1 MIVDSSALI
10 AILNEEPPAP
20 RCLEALLASPA
31 TLMSAANLLEAAI
44 AMDRHPS
51 PVLGP
56 ALDDLIARL
65 RIAIEPV
72 TLSQVVIARD
82 AHRRFGRAPGFLRG
96 STSVIASP
104 TRWRVNSTSPCFL
117 SVRTLST
124 RTFGVSSTDP
134 IAILS
139 PPHSATAAAI

>member
-10 AILNEEPPAP
+10 AIFNEEPLAP
-20 RCLEALLASPA
+20 RCLEALLASPT
-31 TLMSAANLLEAAI
+31 TLMSPANLLEAAI

-65 RIAIEPV
+65 RVVVEPV

-82 AHRRFGRAPGFLRG
+82 AHRRFGRG
-96 STSVIASP
+96 SVHPAKPILATALP
-104 TRWRVNSTSPCFL
+104 TR
-117 SVRTLST
+117 
-124 RTFGVSSTDP
+124 
-134 IAILS
+134 
-139 PPHSATAAAI
+139 

>member
-10 AILNEEPPAP
+10 AILNEESLAS
-20 RCLEALLASPA
+20 RCLEALLASPT

-65 RIAIEPV
+65 RVAVEPV

-82 AHRRFGRAPGFLRG
+82 AHRRFGRG
-96 STSVIASP
+96 SGHPAKLNFGDCFAYALATELDERLLFVGQDFIH
-104 TRWRVNSTSPCFL
+104 TDVRRVL
-117 SVRTLST
+117 
-124 RTFGVSSTDP
+124 D
-134 IAILS
+134 
-139 PPHSATAAAI
+139 